1 MKYRRQKIIIIVF
14 SVVFFSACEAALS
27 PPKNSTF
34 IVKGNI
40 NSAIYPIEVKQD
52 GDDIYIQL
60 KDFAPEVE
68 MLSIN
73 FNQVTSFN
81 YKRVGDRLIV
91 PAKFNNIRLH
101 HQGDDDVDITF
112 QAIKAKRS
120 N

>member
-1 MKYRRQKIIIIVF
+1 MLQKIVVMLV
-14 SVVFFSACEAALS
+14 SVVFFSACEGALS
-27 PPKNSTF
+27 PPKNSAF

-40 NSAIYPIEVKQD
+40 NSALYPIEVKQD
-52 GDDIYIQL
+52 GEDIYIQL

-68 MLSIN
+68 ISSIN

-91 PAKFNNIRLH
+91 PAKFSNIRLH
-101 HQGDDDVDITF
+101 HQGSEDVDIIC
-112 QAIKAKRS
+112 QATNAKLP